1 MSKKTAIL
9 LINLGTPE
17 SPKVSD
23 VRKYLTQ
30 FLNDPRVIDMPWL
43 KRKLL
48 VNGLIVPLRA
58 PKSAKEY
65 QKLFD
70 ASNGRSPLLAHGI
83 KLKNDLQNLYTKE
96 DNVIVDLAMRYGN
109 PSIPSVMGRLKKQ
122 NVDSIVVLPL
132 YPHYAASST
141 GTVMEEVMRVA
152 SKWWAIPEIK
162 FVGQFFNRP
171 EFIDAFVEVS
181 KKYNHQDYDHV
192 LFSYHGLPVRHL
204 DKTYNNDGL
213 CSDHDCENEIPEGG
227 NFCYKAACYETTRQ
241 LVKKL
246 NLSEGKYSSSFQSR
260 LGRDPWIQPYSDF
273 VLKDLAEAG
282 KKKVLVFSP
291 AFVADCLETV
301 VEIGMEYNEDF
312 IENGGEKIQLVESL
326 NTNPVWVK
334 GLKNILND
342 YV

>member
-17 SPKVSD
+17 SPKVID
-23 VRKYLTQ
+23 VRRYLTQ
-30 FLNDPRVIDMPWL
+30 FLNDPRVIDMSWL
-43 KRKLL
+43 GRKLL
-48 VNGLIVPLRA
+48 VNGIIVPLRA

-70 ASNGRSPLLAHGI
+70 ANGGKSPLLIHGK
-83 KLKNDLQNLYTKE
+83 KLKEDLQKEYATE
-96 DNVIVDLAMRYGN
+96 DNVTVELAMRYGN
-109 PSIPSVMGRLKKQ
+109 PSIESALDKLKS
-122 NVDSIVVLPL
+122 NNFDSIVVVPL

-141 GTVMEEVMRVA
+141 GTVMEEVMRIV

-171 EFIDAFVEVS
+171 EFIDSIVEVS
-181 KKYNHQDYDHV
+181 KKYKHEDYDHV

-204 DKTYNNDGL
+204 DKAYDNNAV
-213 CSDHDCENEIPEGG
+213 CADHDCENEMVEESKY
-227 NFCYKAACYETTRQ
+227 CYKAACYETTRL
-241 LVKKL
+241 LVEKL
-246 NLSEGKYSSSFQSR
+246 NLPEGKYSSSFQSR

-273 VLKDLAEAG
+273 VLKDLAKAG

-291 AFVADCLETV
+291 AFVADCLETE
-301 VEIGMEYNEDF
+301 VEIGMEYNHDF

-326 NTNPVWVK
+326 NTNPKWVS